1 MYARRPLTT
10 TQHLM
15 AAARPLRPVASP
27 PLPGRSVP
35 AAAAVAGL
43 GRLALL
49 PNETIMLVLAQ
60 CTLCTLLALLRVNR
74 AAAELVRLL
83 PRFAFVRETALVT
96 VLRATRLYR
105 RVMARI
111 LRIVTYE
118 ALRALLTGSECEACG
133 RAGAGFRM
141 ARVRVLCD
149 GCYHGRKG

>member
-10 TQHLM
+10 TQHLI

-35 AAAAVAGL
+35 AAAVAGL

-83 PRFAFVRETALVT
+83 PRFALVRETALVT

-111 LRIVTYE
+111 LRMVTYE

-149 GCYHGRKG
+149 GCYGRKG